1 MKPVLDTVLGESRGG
16 LREMAVKYNPGLPGW
31 LRLSEGVVAGLPR
44 DPFQSVAWIML
55 GLGVLTVVGACANFL
70 HQYFALTVVSRTVAR
85 VRREVF
91 AHVVNLP
98 LATVMGAEGGR
109 GASDAV
115 SRVVNDT
122 ATLSVGFNAVLSKA
136 LAQLSKGVAAFGAAM
151 VVNPWVAVGVVPV
164 AVVMGVVIKKLGTR
178 IRRASRKALASQSG
192 LYAAA
197 AAAMAGLRVVKVHT
211 TEMAEAARF
220 GVMSDEVVKQELKMR
235 TARALASPLVE
246 LLAIVVLG
254 GLVLG
259 GVWVILEKGLDARG
273 FVLAIGA
280 LGGAGAQ
287 LKPLTGL
294 INDVQQS
301 SGAASRIVQVLG
313 LAVEG
318 PRGEGVPR
326 LMRHKGSVRFEG
338 VRLTYPGAAEAS
350 LRGVT
355 LEVPAGATY
364 AFVGPNGSGKTSLL
378 SLVPRLFDP
387 DVGGGRVLVDG
398 VDVRGVELSSL
409 RSQVGVVTQET
420 VLFSGT
426 IGENIAYGSPR
437 ATEGEVLDAAR
448 RARALGFIEE
458 KGGLS
463 APVGEGGNGL
473 SGGQRQR
480 LAIARAILRDPAIL
494 ILDEATSM
502 IDAESEAQIAAAL
515 REFVEGSE
523 HGKRTCL
530 IVAHRLSTVVHADQ
544 IVVMEGGRVADV
556 GKHAELLER
565 CPVYRGLAERQL
577 MG

>member
-1 MKPVLDTVLGESRGG
+1 
-16 LREMAVKYNPGLPGW
+16 
-31 LRLSEGVVAGLPR
+31 
-44 DPFQSVAWIML
+44 
-55 GLGVLTVVGACANFL
+55 
-70 HQYFALTVVSRTVAR
+70 
-85 VRREVF
+85 
-91 AHVVNLP
+91 
-98 LATVMGAEGGR
+98 
-109 GASDAV
+109 
-115 SRVVNDT
+115 
-122 ATLSVGFNAVLSKA
+122 
-136 LAQLSKGVAAFGAAM
+136 
-151 VVNPWVAVGVVPV
+151 
-164 AVVMGVVIKKLGTR
+164 
-178 IRRASRKALASQSG
+178 
-192 LYAAA
+192 
-197 AAAMAGLRVVKVHT
+197 
-211 TEMAEAARF
+211 
-220 GVMSDEVVKQELKMR
+220 
-235 TARALASPLVE
+235 
-246 LLAIVVLG
+246 
-254 GLVLG
+254 LVLG

-280 LGGAGAQ
+280 LGVAGAQ